1 MQLPG
6 AAARTGSGLPL
17 SVLAGVPLVVTG
29 IRVEAGHYTIS
40 RLALILEAHDS
51 HMRRISE
58 PVTKAR
64 IKPLRPRARE
74 AGGMAPSASPVWND
88 ASETVEPQDEHL
100 IQAAQQGDMTAFNA
114 LVRRHERAVF
124 SVCMRLLSDASLA
137 EDASQDTFIRAWSAI
152 DSFRGGVVRPWLLKI
167 ATNRAYDLLRAR
179 SRRPASSL
187 DHELFEVEP
196 EWTSQAVPTEGPE
209 THATRTELS
218 GYLEQALATLPDDQ
232 RLAIVLSDV
241 QGYGYDEIAD
251 ICGIAVGTVKSRIS
265 RGRARL
271 RDLLQSSD
279 QHRELFER
287 FTRMTDEDSQAGR

>member
-1 MQLPG
+1 
-6 AAARTGSGLPL
+6 
-17 SVLAGVPLVVTG
+17 
-29 IRVEAGHYTIS
+29 
-40 RLALILEAHDS
+40 
-51 HMRRISE
+51 
-58 PVTKAR
+58 
-64 IKPLRPRARE
+64 
-74 AGGMAPSASPVWND
+74 
-88 ASETVEPQDEHL
+88 
-100 IQAAQQGDMTAFNA
+100 
-114 LVRRHERAVF
+114 VF
-124 SVCMRLLSDASLA
+124 SVCLRLLSDASLA
-137 EDASQDTFIRAWSAI
+137 EDAAQDTFIRAWSAI

-187 DHELFEVEP
+187 DHDLFEIEP
-196 EWTSQAVPTEGPE
+196 EWTSLAVLTEGPE

>member
-1 MQLPG
+1 
-6 AAARTGSGLPL
+6 
-17 SVLAGVPLVVTG
+17 
-29 IRVEAGHYTIS
+29 
-40 RLALILEAHDS
+40 
-51 HMRRISE
+51 MRRFPE

-64 IKPLRPRARE
+64 IKPLRLRDPEGE
-74 AGGMAPSASPVWND
+74 AASLSPVRGD
-88 ASETVEPQDEHL
+88 ADETAELPDEHL
-100 IQAAQQGDMTAFNA
+100 IHAAQQGDMTAFNA

-124 SVCMRLLSDASLA
+124 SVCMRLLSDAALA
-137 EDASQDTFIRAWSAI
+137 EDASQDTFIRAWNAI
-152 DSFRGGVVRPWLLKI
+152 DSFRGGVVRPWLLRI

-209 THATRTELS
+209 AHATRTELS
-218 GYLEQALATLPDDQ
+218 IHLEKALATLPDDQ

-241 QGYGYDEIAD
+241 QGYGYDEIAE
-251 ICGIAVGTVKSRIS
+251 ICGVAIGTVKSRIS
-265 RGRARL
+265 RGRAGL
-271 RDLLQSSD
+271 RDILRSSD